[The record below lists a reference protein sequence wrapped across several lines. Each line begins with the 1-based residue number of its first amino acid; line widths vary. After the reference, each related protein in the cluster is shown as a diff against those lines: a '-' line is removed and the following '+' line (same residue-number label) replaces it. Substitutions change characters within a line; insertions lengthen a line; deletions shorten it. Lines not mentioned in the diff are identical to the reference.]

1 MRDIELPPHVT
12 VDAEGVSASIPPGSR
27 IRWADLERVDVSN
40 APECFWVL
48 TGTRGRVVAPVEVVM
63 GADELNA
70 CLLSLPGF
78 DMDRFAE
85 ARLAEEAGE
94 LGEFTCW
101 TRQRPRPWWKRWK

>member
-1 MRDIELPPHVT
+1 MRDIDLPPRVT
-12 VDAEGVSASIPPGSR
+12 VDAEGVSSSVPPNSR
-27 IRWADLERVDVSN
+27 IRWVDLECVEVSN

-48 TGTRGRVVAPVEVVM
+48 TGAWGRVVAPVELVM

-70 CLLSLPGF
+70 FLFSLPGF

-101 TRQRPRPWWKRWK
+101 TRQRMM